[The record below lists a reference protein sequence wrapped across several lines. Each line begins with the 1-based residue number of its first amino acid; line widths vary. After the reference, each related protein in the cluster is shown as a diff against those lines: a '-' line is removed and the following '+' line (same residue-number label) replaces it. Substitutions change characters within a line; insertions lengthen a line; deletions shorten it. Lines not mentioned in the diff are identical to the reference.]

1 MKGWSEK
8 FDDWICPICMQET
21 PASEVVACCVKDIE
35 DKNPQVMPLDKG
47 QHIHRHRLPVLTQM
61 NFSKNLLESPA
72 YLRHSVM
79 EHLIDKN
86 MNRLVDR
93 VMKETRYVRNK
104 NTDEYKEI
112 IKDAAADI
120 LKDTRD
126 ENYLPPPTNYFK
138 EDMRD
143 SNSRPWARLHLT
155 TRITACMV
163 RCTLSCKR
171 TYRHLQPRSV
181 VG

>member
-1 MKGWSEK
+1 
-8 FDDWICPICMQET
+8 MQET
-21 PASEVVACCVKDIE
+21 PASEAVACCVKDIE

-112 IKDAAADI
+112 RMQPQTYSR
-120 LKDTRD
+120 TR
-126 ENYLPPPTNYFK
+126 ETKIIFRL
-138 EDMRD
+138 RLII
-143 SNSRPWARLHLT
+143 SRT
-155 TRITACMV
+155 
-163 RCTLSCKR
+163 
-171 TYRHLQPRSV
+171 
-181 VG
+181 